1 MYSLE
6 NKRKGR
12 QLGSRDP
19 QTLSRRVS
27 PMGQRDLG
35 VREGQKCVEG
45 SKESPGVIEDCYC
58 AHDEISGDLGRRLE
72 EKDQEP
78 VGLRLRTVGWCVNKS
93 NKHGPSV

>member
-35 VREGQKCVEG
+35 SGRDRSVSRAPRSHQ
-45 SKESPGVIEDCYC
+45 ESSRTVTVLMMRFLVTL
-58 AHDEISGDLGRRLE
+58 AGDLKR
-72 EKDQEP
+72 K
-78 VGLRLRTVGWCVNKS
+78 TKS
-93 NKHGPSV
+93 QLA